1 VNELE
6 AKIEEWARL
15 ALGLDIEPPEGLRPP
30 RWVRAKL
37 GLTSSAPKA
46 SSR

>member
-1 VNELE
+1 MSELE
-6 AKIEEWARL
+6 RKVEEWVRY
-15 ALGLDIEPPEGLRPP
+15 ALGLDFEPPEGLRPP

-37 GLTSSAPKA
+37 GLTSGAPKA